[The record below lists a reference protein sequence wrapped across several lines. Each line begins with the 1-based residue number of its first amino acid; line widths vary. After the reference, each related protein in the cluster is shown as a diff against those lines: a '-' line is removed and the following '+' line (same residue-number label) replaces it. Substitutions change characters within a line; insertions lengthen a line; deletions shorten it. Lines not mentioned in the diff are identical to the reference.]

1 MKILHTSDWHLGQSF
16 FTKSRKKEHA
26 AFLKWFLQQVE
37 AHQIDAIIVA
47 GDVFDTGTPP
57 SYARELYHAFIG
69 ELQSK
74 QCTLV
79 VLGGNHDSVSVLN
92 ESKALLKYLNSHVI
106 ASTYGELSEQVIAL
120 NDRKGQPRAVLCA
133 VPFIRPRDVLIS
145 EAGQSATDKRQ
156 ALGDAIKQHYAS
168 LYNEASSLRTS
179 LEEEQGKEGSENSAA
194 IPIIATGHLTALG
207 VSQSESVRDI
217 YIGTLE
223 GFDATGFPPAD
234 YIALGH
240 IHRPQ
245 KVAKTEH
252 IRYSG
257 SPIPLSF
264 DELNTQKQ
272 VVLVSFDTESTT
284 PIISTLPVP
293 RFQAMEVIKGDLKA
307 IEEAINKSEAIRFAS
322 QIDDDVNTKSAPL
335 ASDKAMSTKDK
346 ALSAADQALSAADQ
360 AHSATEQTFSAKD
373 PVWLCIEVETE
384 DYLTDLQQR
393 IQSLLEGKNAEILQ
407 LKRKRKRTVNSLTEK
422 QNVQLSELSV
432 NEVFEAR
439 LALEA
444 INDDPSRET
453 EDALSENESCA
464 DVAEDPGSEK
474 TLSRI
479 NRIRQLFNKAVERV
493 HINDEDAEVLGET
506 SKSNTAGYNS
516 DKTSSQNES
525 DVSPTS
531 TGESEQDQYRVHKQ
545 DHKGKGE

>member
-1 MKILHTSDWHLGQSF
+1 MRISISNATSLVLFYMKILHTSDWHLGQSF
-16 FTKSRKKEHA
+16 FTKSRKNEHA
-26 AFLKWFLQQVE
+26 AFLKWLLQQVE

-69 ELQSK
+69 ELQGM

-106 ASTYGELSEQVIAL
+106 ASTYGDLSEQVITL
-120 NDRKGQPRAVLCA
+120 NDRNGQPSAVLCA
-133 VPFIRPRDVLIS
+133 VPFIRPRDVLVS

-156 ALGDAIKQHYAS
+156 ALGNAIKQHYGA
-168 LYNEASSLRTS
+168 LYNEALSLRAS
-179 LEEEQGKEGSENSAA
+179 IEEKQAEQGSKNSAA

-223 GFDATGFPPAD
+223 GFDAKGFPPAD

-245 KVAKTEH
+245 KVAKTDH

-272 VVLVSFDTESTT
+272 VVLVTFESESTT
-284 PIISTLPVP
+284 PTISTLPVP

-307 IEEAINKSEAIRFAS
+307 IEAAINKSEAIALAS
-322 QIDDDVNTKSAPL
+322 QTDYDSNTNSAPV
-335 ASDKAMSTKDK
+335 ANQKAD
-346 ALSAADQALSAADQ
+346 
-360 AHSATEQTFSAKD
+360 SATDNVIRPKD

-393 IQSLLEGKNAEILQ
+393 IQGLLEGKNAEILQ

-432 NEVFEAR
+432 NDVFEAR
-439 LALEA
+439 LALES
-444 INDDPSRET
+444 IEDNPTSEPVPSESVPSESVRET
-453 EDALSENESCA
+453 PLDDDQSPRAMEEA
-464 DVAEDPGSEK
+464 GSEK
-474 TLSRI
+474 SASRI
-479 NRIRQLFNKAVERV
+479 NRIRQLFNEALERV
-493 HINDEDAEVLGET
+493 HTNDEDAEVSVEAPLA
-506 SKSNTAGYNS
+506 NTTEN
-516 DKTSSQNES
+516 
-525 DVSPTS
+525 
-531 TGESEQDQYRVHKQ
+531 
-545 DHKGKGE
+545 KGE

>member
-1 MKILHTSDWHLGQSF
+1 MRFSISNATSLVHFYMKILHTSDWHLGQSF
-16 FTKSRKKEHA
+16 FTKSRKNEHA
-26 AFLKWFLQQVE
+26 AFFKWLLQQVE
-37 AHQIDAIIVA
+37 VHQIDAIIVA

-69 ELQSK
+69 ELQGM

-106 ASTYGELSEQVIAL
+106 ASTYGDLSEQVITL
-120 NDRKGQPRAVLCA
+120 NDRKGQPSAVLCA
-133 VPFIRPRDVLIS
+133 VPFIRPRDVLVS
-145 EAGQSATDKRQ
+145 EAGQSGTDKRQ
-156 ALGDAIKQHYAS
+156 ALGDAIKQHYGA
-168 LYNEASSLRTS
+168 LYNEALSLRAS
-179 LEEEQGKEGSENSAA
+179 IEEKQGEEGSKNSAA

-223 GFDATGFPPAD
+223 GFDAKGFPPAD

-272 VVLVSFDTESTT
+272 VVLITFESESTT
-284 PIISTLPVP
+284 PTISMLPVP

-307 IEEAINKSEAIRFAS
+307 IEAAINKSDAITLAS
-322 QIDDDVNTKSAPL
+322 QTDGAVSEV
-335 ASDKAMSTKDK
+335 DK
-346 ALSAADQALSAADQ
+346 ALSATDNAIS
-360 AHSATEQTFSAKD
+360 SKD

-393 IQSLLEGKNAEILQ
+393 IQGLLEGKNAEILQ

-432 NEVFEAR
+432 NDVFEAR
-439 LALEA
+439 LALESIEDNTTRESA
-444 INDDPSRET
+444 QSGSIPTESAQATLLDDDQSTRSMEQ
-453 EDALSENESCA
+453 A
-464 DVAEDPGSEK
+464 GSEK
-474 TLSRI
+474 NAPRI
-479 NRIRQLFNKAVERV
+479 NRIRQLFNEAVEQV
-493 HINDEDAEVLGET
+493 HTNDEDAEVPVET
-506 SKSNTAGYNS
+506 SLANTTEN
-516 DKTSSQNES
+516 
-525 DVSPTS
+525 
-531 TGESEQDQYRVHKQ
+531 
-545 DHKGKGE
+545 KGE

>member
-1 MKILHTSDWHLGQSF
+1 MRFSISNATSLVHFYMKILHTSDWHLGQSF
-16 FTKSRKKEHA
+16 FTKSRKNEHA
-26 AFLKWFLQQVE
+26 AFLKWLLQQVE
-37 AHQIDAIIVA
+37 VHQIDAIIVA

-69 ELQSK
+69 ELQGM

-106 ASTYGELSEQVIAL
+106 ASTYGELSEQVITL
-120 NDRKGQPRAVLCA
+120 NDRKGQPSAVLCA
-133 VPFIRPRDVLIS
+133 VPFIRPRDVLVS
-145 EAGQSATDKRQ
+145 EAGQSGTDKRQ
-156 ALGDAIKQHYAS
+156 ALGDAIKQHYGT
-168 LYNEASSLRTS
+168 LYNEALSLRAS
-179 LEEEQGKEGSENSAA
+179 IEEKQGEEGSKNSAA

-223 GFDATGFPPAD
+223 GFDAKGFPPAD

-272 VVLVSFDTESTT
+272 VVLITFESESTT
-284 PIISTLPVP
+284 PTISTLPVP

-307 IEEAINKSEAIRFAS
+307 IEAAISKSDAITLAS
-322 QIDDDVNTKSAPL
+322 QTDDAVSEV
-335 ASDKAMSTKDK
+335 DKP
-346 ALSAADQALSAADQ
+346 LSATDNAIS
-360 AHSATEQTFSAKD
+360 SKD

-393 IQSLLEGKNAEILQ
+393 IQGLLEGKNAEILQ
-407 LKRKRKRTVNSLTEK
+407 LKRKRKRTINSLTEK

-432 NEVFEAR
+432 NDVFEAR
-439 LALEA
+439 LALESIEDSSA
-444 INDDPSRET
+444 TESAQSGSIPTESAQATLLDDDQSTRSMEQ
-453 EDALSENESCA
+453 A
-464 DVAEDPGSEK
+464 GSEK
-474 TLSRI
+474 NAPRI
-479 NRIRQLFNKAVERV
+479 NRIRQLFNEAVEQV
-493 HINDEDAEVLGET
+493 HTNDEDAEVPVET
-506 SKSNTAGYNS
+506 SLANTTEN
-516 DKTSSQNES
+516 
-525 DVSPTS
+525 
-531 TGESEQDQYRVHKQ
+531 
-545 DHKGKGE
+545 KGE

>member
-1 MKILHTSDWHLGQSF
+1 MISPQHHQCTLHPLK
-16 FTKSRKKEHA
+16 FTDKRMVELSGVARRRARVKHITRDNNRIYLMHFYLLKKPFKES
-26 AFLKWFLQQVE
+26 
-37 AHQIDAIIVA
+37 
-47 GDVFDTGTPP
+47 GVFVF
-57 SYARELYHAFIG
+57 AFIG
-69 ELQSK
+69 ELQGM

-106 ASTYGELSEQVIAL
+106 ASTYGELSEQVITL
-120 NDRKGQPRAVLCA
+120 NDRKGQPSAVLCA
-133 VPFIRPRDVLIS
+133 VPFIRPRDVLVS
-145 EAGQSATDKRQ
+145 EAGQSGTDKRQ
-156 ALGDAIKQHYAS
+156 ALGDAIKQHYGA
-168 LYNEASSLRTS
+168 LYNEALSLRAS
-179 LEEEQGKEGSENSAA
+179 MEEKRIKEGSKNSAA

-223 GFDATGFPPAD
+223 GFDAKGFPPAD

-272 VVLVSFDTESTT
+272 VVLVTFESESTT
-284 PIISTLPVP
+284 PTISTLPVP

-307 IEEAINKSEAIRFAS
+307 IEAAISKSDAITLAS
-322 QIDDDVNTKSAPL
+322 QTDDAVSEV
-335 ASDKAMSTKDK
+335 DKP
-346 ALSAADQALSAADQ
+346 LSATDNAIS
-360 AHSATEQTFSAKD
+360 SKD

-393 IQSLLEGKNAEILQ
+393 IQGLLEGKNAEILQ
-407 LKRKRKRTVNSLTEK
+407 LKRKRKRMVNSLTEK

-432 NEVFEAR
+432 NDVFEAR
-439 LALEA
+439 LALESIEDSSA
-444 INDDPSRET
+444 TESAQSGSIPTESAQATLLDDDQSTRSMEQ
-453 EDALSENESCA
+453 A
-464 DVAEDPGSEK
+464 GSEK
-474 TLSRI
+474 NAPRI
-479 NRIRQLFNKAVERV
+479 NRIRQLFNEAVEQV
-493 HINDEDAEVLGET
+493 HTNDEDAEVPVET
-506 SKSNTAGYNS
+506 SLANTTEN
-516 DKTSSQNES
+516 
-525 DVSPTS
+525 
-531 TGESEQDQYRVHKQ
+531 
-545 DHKGKGE
+545 KGE

>member
-1 MKILHTSDWHLGQSF
+1 MRISISNATSLVHFYMKILHTSDWHLGQSF
-16 FTKSRKKEHA
+16 FTKSRKNEHA
-26 AFLKWFLQQVE
+26 AFLKWLLQQVE
-37 AHQIDAIIVA
+37 VHQIDAIIVA

-69 ELQSK
+69 ELQGM

-106 ASTYGELSEQVIAL
+106 ASTYGDLSEQVITL
-120 NDRKGQPRAVLCA
+120 NDRNGQPSAVLCA
-133 VPFIRPRDVLIS
+133 VPFIRPRDVLVS

-156 ALGDAIKQHYAS
+156 ALGDAIKQHYGA
-168 LYNEASSLRTS
+168 LYNEALSLRVS
-179 LEEEQGKEGSENSAA
+179 IEEKQAKQGSKNSAA

-223 GFDATGFPPAD
+223 GFDAKGFPPAD

-272 VVLVSFDTESTT
+272 VVLVTFESESTT
-284 PIISTLPVP
+284 PTISTLPVP
-293 RFQAMEVIKGDLKA
+293 RFQAMEVIKGDLQA
-307 IEEAINKSEAIRFAS
+307 IEAAINKSEAIALAS
-322 QIDDDVNTKSAPL
+322 QTDDAV
-335 ASDKAMSTKDK
+335 
-346 ALSAADQALSAADQ
+346 
-360 AHSATEQTFSAKD
+360 SATDNGISPRD

-393 IQSLLEGKNAEILQ
+393 IQGLLEGKNAEILQ

-432 NEVFEAR
+432 NDVFEAR
-439 LALEA
+439 LALESIEDNPTSESA
-444 INDDPSRET
+444 PRESVQETLLDDDQSAGGT
-453 EDALSENESCA
+453 EEA
-464 DVAEDPGSEK
+464 GSEK
-474 TLSRI
+474 NALRI
-479 NRIRQLFNKAVERV
+479 NRIRQLFNEAVEQV
-493 HINDEDAEVLGET
+493 HTNDEDAEVSVEAPLA
-506 SKSNTAGYNS
+506 NTTEN
-516 DKTSSQNES
+516 
-525 DVSPTS
+525 
-531 TGESEQDQYRVHKQ
+531 
-545 DHKGKGE
+545 KGE

>member
-1 MKILHTSDWHLGQSF
+1 MRFSISNATSLVHFYMKILHTSDWHLGQSF
-16 FTKSRKKEHA
+16 FTKSRKNEHA
-26 AFLKWFLQQVE
+26 AFLKWLLQQVE
-37 AHQIDAIIVA
+37 VHQIDAIIVA

-69 ELQSK
+69 ELQGM

-106 ASTYGELSEQVIAL
+106 ASTYGELSEQVITL
-120 NDRKGQPRAVLCA
+120 NDRKGQPSAVLCA
-133 VPFIRPRDVLIS
+133 VPFIRPRDVLVS
-145 EAGQSATDKRQ
+145 EAGQSGTDKRQ
-156 ALGDAIKQHYAS
+156 ALGDAIKQHYGA
-168 LYNEASSLRTS
+168 LYNEALSLRAS
-179 LEEEQGKEGSENSAA
+179 IEEKQGEEGSKNSAA

-223 GFDATGFPPAD
+223 GFDAKGFPPAD

-272 VVLVSFDTESTT
+272 VVLITFESESTT
-284 PIISTLPVP
+284 PTISTLPVP

-307 IEEAINKSEAIRFAS
+307 IEAAISKSDAITLAS
-322 QIDDDVNTKSAPL
+322 QTDDAVSEV
-335 ASDKAMSTKDK
+335 DKP
-346 ALSAADQALSAADQ
+346 LSATDNAIS
-360 AHSATEQTFSAKD
+360 SKD

-393 IQSLLEGKNAEILQ
+393 IQGLLEGKNAEILQ
-407 LKRKRKRTVNSLTEK
+407 LKRKRKRTINSLTEK

-432 NEVFEAR
+432 NDVFEAR
-439 LALEA
+439 LALESIEDNTTSESA
-444 INDDPSRET
+444 PTESAQATLLDDDQSTRAMEQ
-453 EDALSENESCA
+453 A
-464 DVAEDPGSEK
+464 GSEK
-474 TLSRI
+474 SASRL
-479 NRIRQLFNKAVERV
+479 NRIRQLFNEAVEQV
-493 HINDEDAEVLGET
+493 HTNDEDTEVPVET
-506 SKSNTAGYNS
+506 SLANTTEN
-516 DKTSSQNES
+516 
-525 DVSPTS
+525 
-531 TGESEQDQYRVHKQ
+531 
-545 DHKGKGE
+545 KGE

>member
-1 MKILHTSDWHLGQSF
+1 MRFSISNATSLVHFYMKILHTSDWHLGQSF
-16 FTKSRKKEHA
+16 FTKSRKNEHA
-26 AFLKWFLQQVE
+26 AFLKWLLQQVE
-37 AHQIDAIIVA
+37 VHQIDAIIVA

-69 ELQSK
+69 ELQGM

-106 ASTYGELSEQVIAL
+106 ASTYGELSEQVITL
-120 NDRKGQPRAVLCA
+120 NDRKGQPSAVLCA
-133 VPFIRPRDVLIS
+133 VPFIRPRDVLVS
-145 EAGQSATDKRQ
+145 EAGQSGTDKRQ
-156 ALGDAIKQHYAS
+156 ALGDAIKQHYGA
-168 LYNEASSLRTS
+168 LYNEALSLRAS
-179 LEEEQGKEGSENSAA
+179 IEEKQGEEGSKNSAA

-223 GFDATGFPPAD
+223 GFDAKGFPPAD

-272 VVLVSFDTESTT
+272 VVLITFESESTT
-284 PIISTLPVP
+284 PTISTLPVP

-307 IEEAINKSEAIRFAS
+307 IEAAINKSDAITLAS
-322 QIDDDVNTKSAPL
+322 QTDDAVSEV
-335 ASDKAMSTKDK
+335 DKP
-346 ALSAADQALSAADQ
+346 LSATDNAIS
-360 AHSATEQTFSAKD
+360 SKD

-393 IQSLLEGKNAEILQ
+393 IQGLLEGKNAEILQ

-432 NEVFEAR
+432 NDVFEAR
-439 LALEA
+439 LALESIEDSSA
-444 INDDPSRET
+444 TESAQSGSIPTESAQATLLDDDQSTRSMEQ
-453 EDALSENESCA
+453 A
-464 DVAEDPGSEK
+464 GSEK
-474 TLSRI
+474 NAPRI
-479 NRIRQLFNKAVERV
+479 NRIRQLFNEAVEQV
-493 HINDEDAEVLGET
+493 HTNDEDAEVPVET
-506 SKSNTAGYNS
+506 SLANTTEN
-516 DKTSSQNES
+516 
-525 DVSPTS
+525 
-531 TGESEQDQYRVHKQ
+531 
-545 DHKGKGE
+545 KGE

>member
-1 MKILHTSDWHLGQSF
+1 MRFSISNATSLVHFYMKILHTSDWHLGQSF
-16 FTKSRKKEHA
+16 FTKSRKNEHA
-26 AFLKWFLQQVE
+26 AFLKWLLQQVE
-37 AHQIDAIIVA
+37 VHQIDAIIVA

-69 ELQSK
+69 ELQGM

-106 ASTYGELSEQVIAL
+106 ASTYGELSEQVITL
-120 NDRKGQPRAVLCA
+120 NDRKGQPSAVLCA
-133 VPFIRPRDVLIS
+133 VPFIRPRDVLVS
-145 EAGQSATDKRQ
+145 EAGQSGTDKRQ
-156 ALGDAIKQHYAS
+156 ALGDAIKQHYGA
-168 LYNEASSLRTS
+168 LYNEALSLRAS
-179 LEEEQGKEGSENSAA
+179 IEEKQGEEGSKNSAA

-223 GFDATGFPPAD
+223 GFDAKGFPPAD

-272 VVLVSFDTESTT
+272 VVLITFESESTT
-284 PIISTLPVP
+284 PTISTLPVP

-307 IEEAINKSEAIRFAS
+307 IEAAISKSDAITLAS
-322 QIDDDVNTKSAPL
+322 QTDDAVSEV
-335 ASDKAMSTKDK
+335 DKP
-346 ALSAADQALSAADQ
+346 LSATDNAIS
-360 AHSATEQTFSAKD
+360 SKD

-393 IQSLLEGKNAEILQ
+393 IQGLLEGKNAEILQ

-432 NEVFEAR
+432 NDVFEAR
-439 LALEA
+439 LALESIEDSSA
-444 INDDPSRET
+444 TESAQSGSIPTESAQATLLDDDQSTRSMEQ
-453 EDALSENESCA
+453 A
-464 DVAEDPGSEK
+464 GSEK
-474 TLSRI
+474 NAPRI
-479 NRIRQLFNKAVERV
+479 NRIRQLFNEAVEQV
-493 HINDEDAEVLGET
+493 HTNDEDAEVPVET
-506 SKSNTAGYNS
+506 SLANTTEN
-516 DKTSSQNES
+516 
-525 DVSPTS
+525 
-531 TGESEQDQYRVHKQ
+531 
-545 DHKGKGE
+545 KGE

>member
-1 MKILHTSDWHLGQSF
+1 MRISISNATSLVLFYMKILHTSDWHLGQSF
-16 FTKSRKKEHA
+16 FTKSRKNEHA
-26 AFLKWFLQQVE
+26 AFLKWLLQQVE

-69 ELQSK
+69 ELQGM

-106 ASTYGELSEQVIAL
+106 ASTYGDLSEQVITL
-120 NDRKGQPRAVLCA
+120 NDRNGQPSAVLCA
-133 VPFIRPRDVLIS
+133 VPFIRPRDVLVS

-156 ALGDAIKQHYAS
+156 ALGDAIKQHYGA
-168 LYNEASSLRTS
+168 LYNEALSLRAS
-179 LEEEQGKEGSENSAA
+179 IEEKQAEQGSKNSAA

-223 GFDATGFPPAD
+223 GFDAKGFPPAD

-272 VVLVSFDTESTT
+272 VVLVTFESESTT
-284 PIISTLPVP
+284 PTISTLPVP

-307 IEEAINKSEAIRFAS
+307 IEAAINKSDAITLAS
-322 QIDDDVNTKSAPL
+322 QTDDAV
-335 ASDKAMSTKDK
+335 
-346 ALSAADQALSAADQ
+346 
-360 AHSATEQTFSAKD
+360 SATDNAISPQD

-393 IQSLLEGKNAEILQ
+393 IQGLLEGKNAEILQ

-432 NEVFEAR
+432 NDVFEAR
-439 LALEA
+439 LALESIEDNPTSESA
-444 INDDPSRET
+444 PCESAPTESAQSESVQRTLLDDDQSPRAME
-453 EDALSENESCA
+453 EA
-464 DVAEDPGSEK
+464 GSEK
-474 TLSRI
+474 SASGI
-479 NRIRQLFNKAVERV
+479 NRIRQLFNEALERV
-493 HINDEDAEVLGET
+493 HTNDEDAEVSVEAPLA
-506 SKSNTAGYNS
+506 NTTDN
-516 DKTSSQNES
+516 
-525 DVSPTS
+525 
-531 TGESEQDQYRVHKQ
+531 
-545 DHKGKGE
+545 KGE

>member
-1 MKILHTSDWHLGQSF
+1 MRFSISNATSLVHFYMKILHTSDWHLGQSF
-16 FTKSRKKEHA
+16 FTKSRKNEHA
-26 AFLKWFLQQVE
+26 AFLKWLLQQVE
-37 AHQIDAIIVA
+37 VHQIDAIIVA

-69 ELQSK
+69 ELQGM

-106 ASTYGELSEQVIAL
+106 ASTYGELSEQVITL
-120 NDRKGQPRAVLCA
+120 NDRKGQPSAVLCA
-133 VPFIRPRDVLIS
+133 VPFIRPRDVLVS
-145 EAGQSATDKRQ
+145 EAGQSGTDKRQ
-156 ALGDAIKQHYAS
+156 ALGDAIKQHYGA
-168 LYNEASSLRTS
+168 LYNEALSLRAS
-179 LEEEQGKEGSENSAA
+179 IEEKQGEKGSENSAA
-194 IPIIATGHLTALG
+194 IPIIATGHLAALG

-223 GFDATGFPPAD
+223 GFDAKGFPPAD

-272 VVLVSFDTESTT
+272 VLLVAFESESTT
-284 PIISTLPVP
+284 PTISTLPVP

-307 IEEAINKSEAIRFAS
+307 IEAGINKSKAITLAS
-322 QIDDDVNTKSAPL
+322 QTDDDSNTNSAPV
-335 ASDKAMSTKDK
+335 ANQKADSEMDKAASEINKT
-346 ALSAADQALSAADQ
+346 LSATDNAIS
-360 AHSATEQTFSAKD
+360 SKD

-393 IQSLLEGKNAEILQ
+393 IQGLLEGKNAEILQ

-432 NEVFEAR
+432 NDVFEAR
-439 LALEA
+439 LALESIEDNPTSESA
-444 INDDPSRET
+444 PTESAQATLLDDDQSPR
-453 EDALSENESCA
+453 AMKQA
-464 DVAEDPGSEK
+464 GSEK
-474 TLSRI
+474 SASRI
-479 NRIRQLFNKAVERV
+479 NRIRQLFNEALERV
-493 HINDEDAEVLGET
+493 HTNDEDAEVSVKAPLA
-506 SKSNTAGYNS
+506 NTTEN
-516 DKTSSQNES
+516 
-525 DVSPTS
+525 
-531 TGESEQDQYRVHKQ
+531 
-545 DHKGKGE
+545 KGE

>member
-1 MKILHTSDWHLGQSF
+1 MRFSISNATSLVHFYMKILHTSDWHLGQSF
-16 FTKSRKKEHA
+16 FTKSRKNEHA
-26 AFLKWFLQQVE
+26 AFLKWLLQQVE
-37 AHQIDAIIVA
+37 VHQIDAIIVA

-69 ELQSK
+69 ELQGM

-106 ASTYGELSEQVIAL
+106 ASTYGELSEQVITL
-120 NDRKGQPRAVLCA
+120 NDRKGQPSAVLCA
-133 VPFIRPRDVLIS
+133 VPFIRPRDVLVS
-145 EAGQSATDKRQ
+145 EAGQSGTDKRQ
-156 ALGDAIKQHYAS
+156 ALGDAIKQHYGA
-168 LYNEASSLRTS
+168 LYNEALSLRAS
-179 LEEEQGKEGSENSAA
+179 IEEKQGEEGSKNSAA

-223 GFDATGFPPAD
+223 GFDAKGFPPAD

-272 VVLVSFDTESTT
+272 VVLVTFESESTT
-284 PIISTLPVP
+284 PTISTLPVP

-307 IEEAINKSEAIRFAS
+307 IEAAISKSDAITLAS
-322 QIDDDVNTKSAPL
+322 QTDDAVSEV
-335 ASDKAMSTKDK
+335 DKP
-346 ALSAADQALSAADQ
+346 LSATDNAIS
-360 AHSATEQTFSAKD
+360 SKD

-393 IQSLLEGKNAEILQ
+393 IQGLLEGKNAEILQ

-432 NEVFEAR
+432 NDVFEAR
-439 LALEA
+439 LALES
-444 INDDPSRET
+444 IEDNPTSESVREPLLDGDQST
-453 EDALSENESCA
+453 RAMEQA
-464 DVAEDPGSEK
+464 GSEK
-474 TLSRI
+474 SASRI
-479 NRIRQLFNKAVERV
+479 NRIRQLFNEAVEQV
-493 HINDEDAEVLGET
+493 HTNDEDAEVPVET
-506 SKSNTAGYNS
+506 SLANTTEN
-516 DKTSSQNES
+516 
-525 DVSPTS
+525 
-531 TGESEQDQYRVHKQ
+531 
-545 DHKGKGE
+545 KGE

>member
-1 MKILHTSDWHLGQSF
+1 MRISISNATSLVLFYMKILHTSDWHLGQSF
-16 FTKSRKKEHA
+16 FTKSRKNEHA
-26 AFLKWFLQQVE
+26 AFLKWLLQQVE
-37 AHQIDAIIVA
+37 VHQIDAIIVA

-69 ELQSK
+69 ELQGM

-106 ASTYGELSEQVIAL
+106 ASTYGDLSEQVITL
-120 NDRKGQPRAVLCA
+120 NDRNGQPSAVLCA
-133 VPFIRPRDVLIS
+133 VPFIRPRDVLVS

-156 ALGDAIKQHYAS
+156 ALGDAIKQHYGA
-168 LYNEASSLRTS
+168 LYNEALSLRAS
-179 LEEEQGKEGSENSAA
+179 IEEKQAEQGSKNSAA

-223 GFDATGFPPAD
+223 GFDAKGFPPAD

-272 VVLVSFDTESTT
+272 VVLVTFESESTT
-284 PIISTLPVP
+284 PTISTLPVP

-307 IEEAINKSEAIRFAS
+307 IEAVINESEAIA
-322 QIDDDVNTKSAPL
+322 L
-335 ASDKAMSTKDK
+335 ASHTDDAVSELDEVDKALSEVDK
-346 ALSAADQALSAADQ
+346 ALSATDNAIRP
-360 AHSATEQTFSAKD
+360 KD

-393 IQSLLEGKNAEILQ
+393 IQGLLEGKNAEILQ

-432 NEVFEAR
+432 NDVFEAR
-439 LALEA
+439 LALESIEDNPTSEPVPSESVPSESA
-444 INDDPSRET
+444 PTESAQGTLLDDGQSPRAMKE
-453 EDALSENESCA
+453 A
-464 DVAEDPGSEK
+464 GSEK
-474 TLSRI
+474 SASRI
-479 NRIRQLFNKAVERV
+479 NRIRQLFNEALERV
-493 HINDEDAEVLGET
+493 HTNDEDAEVSVEAPLA
-506 SKSNTAGYNS
+506 NTTDN
-516 DKTSSQNES
+516 
-525 DVSPTS
+525 
-531 TGESEQDQYRVHKQ
+531 
-545 DHKGKGE
+545 KGE

>member
-1 MKILHTSDWHLGQSF
+1 MRISISNATSLVLFYMKILHTSDWHLGQSF
-16 FTKSRKKEHA
+16 FTKSRKNEHA
-26 AFLKWFLQQVE
+26 AFLKWLLQQVE
-37 AHQIDAIIVA
+37 VHQIDAIIVA

-69 ELQSK
+69 ELQGM

-106 ASTYGELSEQVIAL
+106 ASTYGDLSEQVITL
-120 NDRKGQPRAVLCA
+120 NDRNGQPSAVLCA
-133 VPFIRPRDVLIS
+133 VPFIRPRDVLVS

-156 ALGDAIKQHYAS
+156 ALGDAIKQHYGA
-168 LYNEASSLRTS
+168 LYNEALSLRAS
-179 LEEEQGKEGSENSAA
+179 IEEKQAEQGSENSAA

-223 GFDATGFPPAD
+223 GFDAKGFPPAD

-272 VVLVSFDTESTT
+272 VVLITFESESTT
-284 PIISTLPVP
+284 PTISTLPVP

-307 IEEAINKSEAIRFAS
+307 IEAAINKSDAITLAS
-322 QIDDDVNTKSAPL
+322 QTDDAVSEV
-335 ASDKAMSTKDK
+335 DK
-346 ALSAADQALSAADQ
+346 ALSEVNKPLSATDNAI
-360 AHSATEQTFSAKD
+360 SSKD

-393 IQSLLEGKNAEILQ
+393 IQGLLEGKNAEILQ

-422 QNVQLSELSV
+422 QSVQLSELSV
-432 NEVFEAR
+432 NDVFEAR
-439 LALEA
+439 LALESIEDNTTSESA
-444 INDDPSRET
+444 PTESAQATLLDDDQSTRAMEQ
-453 EDALSENESCA
+453 A
-464 DVAEDPGSEK
+464 GSEK
-474 TLSRI
+474 SASRL
-479 NRIRQLFNKAVERV
+479 NRIRQLFNEAVEQV
-493 HINDEDAEVLGET
+493 HTNDEDAEVPVET
-506 SKSNTAGYNS
+506 SLANTTEN
-516 DKTSSQNES
+516 
-525 DVSPTS
+525 
-531 TGESEQDQYRVHKQ
+531 
-545 DHKGKGE
+545 KGE

>member
-1 MKILHTSDWHLGQSF
+1 MRFSISNATSPVHFYMKILHTSDWHLGQSF
-16 FTKSRKKEHA
+16 FTKSRKNEHA
-26 AFLKWFLQQVE
+26 AFLKWLLQQVE

-69 ELQSK
+69 ELQGM

-106 ASTYGELSEQVIAL
+106 ASTYGELSEQVITL
-120 NDRKGQPRAVLCA
+120 NDRKGLPGAVLCA
-133 VPFIRPRDVLIS
+133 VPFIRPRDVLLS

-168 LYNEASSLRTS
+168 LYNEALSLRAS
-179 LEEEQGKEGSENSAA
+179 IEEKRNKEGSENSAA
-194 IPIIATGHLTALG
+194 VPIIATGHLTALG

-223 GFDATGFPPAD
+223 GFDAKGFPPAD

-272 VVLVSFDTESTT
+272 VVLVSFESENTA
-284 PIISTLPVP
+284 PSISTLPVP
-293 RFQAMEVIKGDLKA
+293 RFQAMEVIKGDLKT
-307 IEEAINKSEAIRFAS
+307 IEKAINESEAIAQAS
-322 QIDDDVNTKSAPL
+322 L
-335 ASDKAMSTKDK
+335 AGEEQNASSELLADNDTSSSFEKAFGS
-346 ALSAADQALSAADQ
+346 
-360 AHSATEQTFSAKD
+360 KD
-373 PVWLCIEVETE
+373 PIWLCIEVETE

-393 IQSLLEGKNAEILQ
+393 IQGLLEGKNAEILQ
-407 LKRKRKRTVNSLTEK
+407 LKRKRKRTINSLTEK

-432 NEVFEAR
+432 NDVFEAR
-439 LALEA
+439 LALESIEDNSTSELA
-444 INDDPSRET
+444 QGTLLNDDQS
-453 EDALSENESCA
+453 AGG
-464 DVAEDPGSEK
+464 AEEAGIEK
-474 TLSRI
+474 SASRI
-479 NRIRQLFNKAVERV
+479 NRIRQLFNEALERV
-493 HINDEDAEVLGET
+493 HTNDEDAEVSVEASLA
-506 SKSNTAGYNS
+506 NTTEN
-516 DKTSSQNES
+516 
-525 DVSPTS
+525 
-531 TGESEQDQYRVHKQ
+531 
-545 DHKGKGE
+545 KGE

>member
-1 MKILHTSDWHLGQSF
+1 MRFSISNATSLVHFYMKILHTSDWHLGQSF
-16 FTKSRKKEHA
+16 FTKSRKNEHA
-26 AFLKWFLQQVE
+26 AFLKWLLQQVE

-69 ELQSK
+69 ELQGM

-106 ASTYGELSEQVIAL
+106 ASTYGDLSEQVITL
-120 NDRKGQPRAVLCA
+120 NDRKGQPGAVLCA
-133 VPFIRPRDVLIS
+133 VPFIRPRDVLVS

-156 ALGDAIKQHYAS
+156 ALGDAIKQHYGA
-168 LYNEASSLRTS
+168 LYNEALSLRAS
-179 LEEEQGKEGSENSAA
+179 IEEKQAEQGSKNSAA

-223 GFDATGFPPAD
+223 GFDAKGFPPAD

-245 KVAKTEH
+245 IVAKTEH

-272 VVLVSFDTESTT
+272 VVLITFENESTT
-284 PIISTLPVP
+284 PTISTLSVP
-293 RFQAMEVIKGDLKA
+293 RFQAMEVIRGDLKA
-307 IEEAINKSEAIRFAS
+307 IEAAINKSEAIALAS
-322 QIDDDVNTKSAPL
+322 QTHDDSITNSPPVANPKAV
-335 ASDKAMSTKDK
+335 SDLDK
-346 ALSAADQALSAADQ
+346 ALSEMNKTV
-360 AHSATEQTFSAKD
+360 SATDNGISPRD

-393 IQSLLEGKNAEILQ
+393 IQGLLEGKNAEILQ

-422 QNVQLSELSV
+422 HNVQLSELSV
-432 NEVFEAR
+432 NDVFEAR
-439 LALEA
+439 LALESIEDNPTSELA
-444 INDDPSRET
+444 PNESAPTESVRET
-453 EDALSENESCA
+453 LLDDDQSPRAMEEA
-464 DVAEDPGSEK
+464 GSEK
-474 TLSRI
+474 SASRI
-479 NRIRQLFNKAVERV
+479 NRVRQLFNEALERV
-493 HINDEDAEVLGET
+493 HTNDEDAEVSVEAPLA
-506 SKSNTAGYNS
+506 NTTDN
-516 DKTSSQNES
+516 
-525 DVSPTS
+525 
-531 TGESEQDQYRVHKQ
+531 
-545 DHKGKGE
+545 KGE

>member
-1 MKILHTSDWHLGQSF
+1 MRFSISNATSLVHLYMKILHTSDWHLGQSF
-16 FTKSRKKEHA
+16 FTKSRKNEHA
-26 AFLKWFLQQVE
+26 AFLKWLLQQVE
-37 AHQIDAIIVA
+37 VHQIDAIIVA

-69 ELQSK
+69 ELQGM

-106 ASTYGELSEQVIAL
+106 ASTYGELSEQVITL
-120 NDRKGQPRAVLCA
+120 KNRKGLASAVLCA
-133 VPFIRPRDVLIS
+133 VPFIRPRDVLVS

-156 ALGDAIKQHYAS
+156 ALGDAIKQHYGA
-168 LYNEASSLRTS
+168 LYNEALSLRAS
-179 LEEEQGKEGSENSAA
+179 IEEKQGEEGSENTTA

-272 VVLVSFDTESTT
+272 VVLITFESESTT
-284 PIISTLPVP
+284 PTISTLPVP
-293 RFQAMEVIKGDLKA
+293 RFQAMEVIKGDLKT
-307 IEEAINKSEAIRFAS
+307 IEAAINDSDAITLAS
-322 QIDDDVNTKSAPL
+322 QTDDDSNTNSTSV
-335 ASDKAMSTKDK
+335 ASQKAVGELDNAISP
-346 ALSAADQALSAADQ
+346 
-360 AHSATEQTFSAKD
+360 KD

-393 IQSLLEGKNAEILQ
+393 IQGLLEGTNAEILQ

-432 NEVFEAR
+432 NDVFEAR
-439 LALEA
+439 LALESIEDSSA
-444 INDDPSRET
+444 SESAQETLTDDDQSAGET
-453 EDALSENESCA
+453 EEA
-464 DVAEDPGSEK
+464 GSEK
-474 TLSRI
+474 SASRI
-479 NRIRQLFNKAVERV
+479 NRIKQLFNEALERV
-493 HINDEDAEVLGET
+493 HANDEDAEAPEKASLA
-506 SKSNTAGYNS
+506 NTTEN
-516 DKTSSQNES
+516 
-525 DVSPTS
+525 
-531 TGESEQDQYRVHKQ
+531 
-545 DHKGKGE
+545 KGE

>member
-1 MKILHTSDWHLGQSF
+1 MRISISNATSLVLFYMKILHTSDWHLGQSF
-16 FTKSRKKEHA
+16 FTKSRKNEHA
-26 AFLKWFLQQVE
+26 AFLKWLLQQVE

-69 ELQSK
+69 ELQGM

-106 ASTYGELSEQVIAL
+106 ASTYGDLCEQVITL
-120 NDRKGQPRAVLCA
+120 NDRKGQPGAVLCA
-133 VPFIRPRDVLIS
+133 VPFIRPRDVLTS
-145 EAGQSATDKRQ
+145 EAGQSASDKRQ
-156 ALGDAIKQHYAS
+156 ALGDAIKQHYGM
-168 LYNEASSLRTS
+168 LYNEALSLRATI
-179 LEEEQGKEGSENSAA
+179 EEKRIKEGIENSAA
-194 IPIIATGHLTALG
+194 IPIVATGHLTALG

-223 GFDATGFPPAD
+223 GFDAKGFPPAD

-272 VVLVSFDTESTT
+272 VVLITFESEITT
-284 PIISTLPVP
+284 PTISTLPIP

-307 IEEAINKSEAIRFAS
+307 IAAAINKSDAITLAS
-322 QIDDDVNTKSAPL
+322 QTYDADSYV
-335 ASDKAMSTKDK
+335 DK
-346 ALSAADQALSAADQ
+346 ALSEVNKALSEMNNAI
-360 AHSATEQTFSAKD
+360 SPKD

-393 IQSLLEGKNAEILQ
+393 IQGLLEGKNAEILQ

-432 NEVFEAR
+432 NDVFEAR
-439 LALEA
+439 LALESIEDNPA
-444 INDDPSRET
+444 SESATSESAPTESAQKKLLDDDPSAGEP
-453 EDALSENESCA
+453 EGA
-464 DVAEDPGSEK
+464 DSEK
-474 TLSRI
+474 SASRI
-479 NRIRQLFNKAVERV
+479 NRIRQLFNEVVEQV
-493 HINDEDAEVLGET
+493 HTNDEDAEVPIET
-506 SKSNTAGYNS
+506 SLANTTEN
-516 DKTSSQNES
+516 
-525 DVSPTS
+525 
-531 TGESEQDQYRVHKQ
+531 
-545 DHKGKGE
+545 KGE

>member
-1 MKILHTSDWHLGQSF
+1 MRISISNATSLVLFYMKILHTSDWHLGQSF
-16 FTKSRKKEHA
+16 FTKSRKNEHA
-26 AFLKWFLQQVE
+26 AFLKWLLQQVE

-69 ELQSK
+69 ELQGM

-106 ASTYGELSEQVIAL
+106 ASTYGDLSEQVITL
-120 NDRKGQPRAVLCA
+120 NDRNGQPSAVLCA
-133 VPFIRPRDVLIS
+133 VPFIRPRDVLVS

-156 ALGDAIKQHYAS
+156 ALGDAIKQHYGA
-168 LYNEASSLRTS
+168 LYNEALSLRAS
-179 LEEEQGKEGSENSAA
+179 IEEKQAEQGSKNSAA

-223 GFDATGFPPAD
+223 GFDAKGFPPAD
-234 YIALGH
+234 YVALGH

-272 VVLVSFDTESTT
+272 VVLVTFESESTT
-284 PIISTLPVP
+284 PTISTLSVP

-307 IEEAINKSEAIRFAS
+307 IEAAINKSEAIA
-322 QIDDDVNTKSAPL
+322 L
-335 ASDKAMSTKDK
+335 ASHTDDAVSELDEVDKALSEGDK
-346 ALSAADQALSAADQ
+346 ALSATDNGISPR
-360 AHSATEQTFSAKD
+360 D

-393 IQSLLEGKNAEILQ
+393 IQGLLEGKNAEILQ

-432 NEVFEAR
+432 NDVFEAR
-439 LALEA
+439 LALES
-444 INDDPSRET
+444 IEDNPTSEPVPSESAPSESVRET
-453 EDALSENESCA
+453 PLDDDQSPRAMEEA
-464 DVAEDPGSEK
+464 GSEK
-474 TLSRI
+474 SASRI
-479 NRIRQLFNKAVERV
+479 NRIRQLFNEALERV
-493 HINDEDAEVLGET
+493 HTNDEDAEVSVEAPLA
-506 SKSNTAGYNS
+506 NTTEN
-516 DKTSSQNES
+516 
-525 DVSPTS
+525 
-531 TGESEQDQYRVHKQ
+531 
-545 DHKGKGE
+545 KGE

>member
-1 MKILHTSDWHLGQSF
+1 MRISISNATSLVHFYMKILHTSDWHLGQSF
-16 FTKSRKKEHA
+16 FTKSRKNEHA
-26 AFLKWFLQQVE
+26 AFLKWLLQQVE

-69 ELQSK
+69 ELQGM

-106 ASTYGELSEQVIAL
+106 ASTYGDLSEQVITL
-120 NDRKGQPRAVLCA
+120 NDRNGQPSAVLCA
-133 VPFIRPRDVLIS
+133 VPFIRPRDVLVS

-156 ALGDAIKQHYAS
+156 ALGDAIKQHYGA
-168 LYNEASSLRTS
+168 LYNEALSLRAS
-179 LEEEQGKEGSENSAA
+179 IEEKQAEQGSKNSAA

-223 GFDATGFPPAD
+223 GFDAKGFPPAD

-272 VVLVSFDTESTT
+272 VVLVTFESESTT
-284 PIISTLPVP
+284 PTISTLPVP

-307 IEEAINKSEAIRFAS
+307 IEAAINKSDAITLAS
-322 QIDDDVNTKSAPL
+322 QTDDAV
-335 ASDKAMSTKDK
+335 
-346 ALSAADQALSAADQ
+346 
-360 AHSATEQTFSAKD
+360 SATDNAISPQD

-393 IQSLLEGKNAEILQ
+393 IQGLLEGKNAEILQ

-432 NEVFEAR
+432 NDVFEAR
-439 LALEA
+439 LALESIEDNTTSESA
-444 INDDPSRET
+444 PTESAQATLLDDDQSTRAMEQ
-453 EDALSENESCA
+453 A
-464 DVAEDPGSEK
+464 GSEK
-474 TLSRI
+474 SASRL
-479 NRIRQLFNKAVERV
+479 NRIRQLFNEAVEQV
-493 HINDEDAEVLGET
+493 HTNDEDTEVPVET
-506 SKSNTAGYNS
+506 SLANTTEN
-516 DKTSSQNES
+516 
-525 DVSPTS
+525 
-531 TGESEQDQYRVHKQ
+531 
-545 DHKGKGE
+545 KGE

>member
-1 MKILHTSDWHLGQSF
+1 MRFSISNATSLVHFYMKILHTSDWHLGQSF
-16 FTKSRKKEHA
+16 FTKSRKNEHA
-26 AFLKWFLQQVE
+26 AFLKWLLQQVE
-37 AHQIDAIIVA
+37 VHQIDAIIVA

-69 ELQSK
+69 ELQGM

-106 ASTYGELSEQVIAL
+106 ASTYGELSEQVITL
-120 NDRKGQPRAVLCA
+120 NDRKGQPSAVMCA
-133 VPFIRPRDVLIS
+133 VPFIRPRDVLVS
-145 EAGQSATDKRQ
+145 EAGQSGTDKRQ
-156 ALGDAIKQHYAS
+156 ALGDAIKQHYGA
-168 LYNEASSLRTS
+168 LYNEALSLRAS
-179 LEEEQGKEGSENSAA
+179 IEEKQGEEGSKNSAA

-223 GFDATGFPPAD
+223 GFDAKGFPPAD

-272 VVLVSFDTESTT
+272 VVLITFESESTT
-284 PIISTLPVP
+284 PTISTLPVP

-307 IEEAINKSEAIRFAS
+307 IEAAISKSDAITLASQTDDDSNTNSAPVANQKADSAMDNAIR
-322 QIDDDVNTKSAPL
+322 P
-335 ASDKAMSTKDK
+335 
-346 ALSAADQALSAADQ
+346 
-360 AHSATEQTFSAKD
+360 KD

-393 IQSLLEGKNAEILQ
+393 IQGLLEGKNAEILQ

-432 NEVFEAR
+432 NDVFEAR
-439 LALEA
+439 LALES
-444 INDDPSRET
+444 IEDNPTSESVREPLLDGDQST
-453 EDALSENESCA
+453 RAMEQA
-464 DVAEDPGSEK
+464 GSEK
-474 TLSRI
+474 SASRI
-479 NRIRQLFNKAVERV
+479 NRIRQLFNEAVEQV
-493 HINDEDAEVLGET
+493 HTNDEDAEVPVET
-506 SKSNTAGYNS
+506 SLANTTDN
-516 DKTSSQNES
+516 
-525 DVSPTS
+525 
-531 TGESEQDQYRVHKQ
+531 
-545 DHKGKGE
+545 KGE

>member
-1 MKILHTSDWHLGQSF
+1 MRISISNATSLVLFYMKILHTSDWHLGQSF
-16 FTKSRKKEHA
+16 FTKSRKNEHA
-26 AFLKWFLQQVE
+26 AFLKWLQQVE

-69 ELQSK
+69 ELQGM

-106 ASTYGELSEQVIAL
+106 SSTYGDLSEQVIML
-120 NDRKGQPRAVLCA
+120 NDRNGQPSAVLCA
-133 VPFIRPRDVLIS
+133 VPFIRPRDVLVS
-145 EAGQSATDKRQ
+145 EAGQSGTDKRQ
-156 ALGDAIKQHYAS
+156 ALGDAIKQHYGA
-168 LYNEASSLRTS
+168 LYNEALSLRAS
-179 LEEEQGKEGSENSAA
+179 IEEKQAEQGSKNSAA

-223 GFDATGFPPAD
+223 GFDAKGFPPAD

-272 VVLVSFDTESTT
+272 VVLVTFESESTT
-284 PIISTLPVP
+284 PTISTLPVP

-307 IEEAINKSEAIRFAS
+307 IEAAINESKAIA
-322 QIDDDVNTKSAPL
+322 L
-335 ASDKAMSTKDK
+335 ASHTDDAVSELDEVDKALSEVDK
-346 ALSAADQALSAADQ
+346 ALSATDNAISPQ
-360 AHSATEQTFSAKD
+360 E

-393 IQSLLEGKNAEILQ
+393 IQGLLEGKNAEILQ
-407 LKRKRKRTVNSLTEK
+407 LKRKRKRMVNSLTEK

-432 NEVFEAR
+432 NDVFEAR
-439 LALEA
+439 LALESIEDNTTSESA
-444 INDDPSRET
+444 PTESAQATLLDDDQSTRAMEQ
-453 EDALSENESCA
+453 A
-464 DVAEDPGSEK
+464 GSEK
-474 TLSRI
+474 SASRL
-479 NRIRQLFNKAVERV
+479 NRIRQLFNEAVEQV
-493 HINDEDAEVLGET
+493 HTNDEDTEVPVET
-506 SKSNTAGYNS
+506 SLANTTEN
-516 DKTSSQNES
+516 
-525 DVSPTS
+525 
-531 TGESEQDQYRVHKQ
+531 
-545 DHKGKGE
+545 KGE

>member
-1 MKILHTSDWHLGQSF
+1 MRFSISNATSLVHFYMKILHTSDWHLGQSF
-16 FTKSRKKEHA
+16 FTKSRKNEHA
-26 AFLKWFLQQVE
+26 AFLKWLLQQVE
-37 AHQIDAIIVA
+37 VHQIDAIIVA

-69 ELQSK
+69 ELQGM

-106 ASTYGELSEQVIAL
+106 ASTYGELSEQVITL
-120 NDRKGQPRAVLCA
+120 NDRKGQPSAVMCA
-133 VPFIRPRDVLIS
+133 VPFIRPRDVLVS
-145 EAGQSATDKRQ
+145 EAGQSGTDKRQ
-156 ALGDAIKQHYAS
+156 ALGDAIKQHYGA
-168 LYNEASSLRTS
+168 LYNEALSLRAS
-179 LEEEQGKEGSENSAA
+179 IEEKQGEEGSKNSAA

-223 GFDATGFPPAD
+223 GFDAKGFPPAD

-272 VVLVSFDTESTT
+272 VVLVTFESESTT
-284 PIISTLPVP
+284 PTISTLPVP

-307 IEEAINKSEAIRFAS
+307 IEAAINKSDAITLAS
-322 QIDDDVNTKSAPL
+322 QTDDAVSEV
-335 ASDKAMSTKDK
+335 DK
-346 ALSAADQALSAADQ
+346 ALSEFNKTV
-360 AHSATEQTFSAKD
+360 SATDNAISSKD

-393 IQSLLEGKNAEILQ
+393 IQGLLEGKNAEILQ

-432 NEVFEAR
+432 NDVFEAR
-439 LALEA
+439 LALESIEDNPTSESA
-444 INDDPSRET
+444 PTESAQATLLDDDQSTRAMEQ
-453 EDALSENESCA
+453 A
-464 DVAEDPGSEK
+464 GSEK
-474 TLSRI
+474 SASRI
-479 NRIRQLFNKAVERV
+479 NRIRQLFNEAVEQV
-493 HINDEDAEVLGET
+493 HTNDEDAEAPVET
-506 SKSNTAGYNS
+506 SLANTTEN
-516 DKTSSQNES
+516 
-525 DVSPTS
+525 
-531 TGESEQDQYRVHKQ
+531 
-545 DHKGKGE
+545 KGV